1 MTQPVFHNAHT
12 LAAVEAFPLPQFMT
26 RTRREVD
33 PKDAINARHFENWQT
48 RGTYGVMNRPDLN
61 KQAPLFDMAPND
73 SRMNTQSFRSQP
85 RFDADSHQGGQN
97 PYFDKY
103 DTAADARNM
112 TRELRASVYE
122 DKRSGYAEESQAL
135 LQRNMDGG
143 TLRFP
148 PAPSPM
154 DGGTL
159 RFPPA
164 PSPMETHAPASQTHP
179 SPMEKQ
185 MEAALSMR
193 PQRDDIRLFFKPT
206 VSTGDKRA

>member
-1 MTQPVFHNAHT
+1 M
-12 LAAVEAFPLPQFMT
+12 EAFPLPQFMT

-48 RGTYGVMNRPDLN
+48 RGAYGVMNRPDLN
-61 KQAPLFDMAPND
+61 KQPPLFDMAPND
-73 SRMNTQSFRSQP
+73 SRMSGQSFRSQP
-85 RFDADSHQGGQN
+85 RFDADSFKGGQN

-103 DTAADARNM
+103 DTASDARNT

-122 DKRSGYAEESQAL
+122 DKRTGYTKESQAL
-135 LQRNMDGG
+135 LQRNV
-143 TLRFP
+143 
-148 PAPSPM
+148 

-164 PSPMETHAPASQTHP
+164 PSPMETQAHASQAHP

-185 MEAALSMR
+185 MEAALSLR
-193 PQRDDIRLFFKPT
+193 PTRDDIRMFFKPT
-206 VSTGDKRA
+206 VSTGDKKA

>member
-1 MTQPVFHNAHT
+1 MTQPVYHDAHT
-12 LAAVEAFPLPQFMT
+12 KSAVEAFPLPQFMT

-48 RGTYGVMNRPDLN
+48 RGAYGVMNRPDP
-61 KQAPLFDMAPND
+61 KGPPLFDMAPND
-73 SRMNTQSFRSQP
+73 SRMSSQSFRSQP
-85 RFDADSHQGGQN
+85 RFDADSFKGGQN
-97 PYFDKY
+97 AYFDKY
-103 DTAADARNM
+103 DTAADARNT

-122 DKRSGYAEESQAL
+122 DKRTGYTTESQAL

-154 DGGTL
+154 
-159 RFPPA
+159 
-164 PSPMETHAPASQTHP
+164 ETQAHASQIHS

-193 PQRDDIRLFFKPT
+193 PQRDDIRMFFKPT
-206 VSTGDKRA
+206 VSTGDKKS

>member
-1 MTQPVFHNAHT
+1 MTQPVYHDAHT
-12 LAAVEAFPLPQFMT
+12 TSAVEAFPLPQFMT

-48 RGTYGVMNRPDLN
+48 RGAYGVMNRPDLN
-61 KQAPLFDMAPND
+61 KRPPLFDMAPND
-73 SRMNTQSFRSQP
+73 SRMSSQSFRSQP
-85 RFDADSHQGGQN
+85 RFDADSFQGGQN

-122 DKRSGYAEESQAL
+122 DKRTGYTEESQAL
-135 LQRNMDGG
+135 LQRNVG

-148 PAPSPM
+148 TP
-154 DGGTL
+154 L
-159 RFPPA
+159 RGD
-164 PSPMETHAPASQTHP
+164 ASVPTPLSSGASMNATSFIEEQVA
-179 SPMEKQ
+179 
-185 MEAALSMR
+185 AALSMR
-193 PQRDDIRLFFKPT
+193 PQRDDIRMFFKPT

>member
-1 MTQPVFHNAHT
+1 MTQPVYHDAHT
-12 LAAVEAFPLPQFMT
+12 TSAVEAFPLPQFMT

-48 RGTYGVMNRPDLN
+48 RGAYGVMNRPDLN
-61 KQAPLFDMAPND
+61 KRPPLFDMAPND
-73 SRMNTQSFRSQP
+73 SRMSSQSFRAQP
-85 RFDADSHQGGQN
+85 RFDADSFQGGQN

-122 DKRSGYAEESQAL
+122 DKRTGYTEESQAL
-135 LQRNMDGG
+135 LQRNVG

-148 PAPSPM
+148 TPLSREAGVNSTPLSS
-154 DGGTL
+154 G
-159 RFPPA
+159 
-164 PSPMETHAPASQTHP
+164 ASMNATSFIEEQVA
-179 SPMEKQ
+179 
-185 MEAALSMR
+185 AALSMR
-193 PQRDDIRLFFKPT
+193 PQRDDIRTFFKPT

>member
-1 MTQPVFHNAHT
+1 MTQPVYHDAHT
-12 LAAVEAFPLPQFMT
+12 KSAVEAFPLPQFMT

-48 RGTYGVMNRPDLN
+48 RGAYGVMNRPDP
-61 KQAPLFDMAPND
+61 KGPPLFDMAPND
-73 SRMNTQSFRSQP
+73 SRMSGQSFRTQP
-85 RFDADSHQGGQN
+85 RFDADSFKGGQN
-97 PYFDKY
+97 AYFDKY
-103 DTAADARNM
+103 DTASDARNT

-122 DKRSGYAEESQAL
+122 DKRTGYTTESQAL

-154 DGGTL
+154 
-159 RFPPA
+159 
-164 PSPMETHAPASQTHP
+164 ETQAHASQTHP

-193 PQRDDIRLFFKPT
+193 PQRDDIRTFFKPT

>member
-1 MTQPVFHNAHT
+1 MTQPIYHDAHT
-12 LAAVEAFPLPQFMT
+12 KSAVEAFPLPQFMT

-48 RGTYGVMNRPDLN
+48 RGAYGVMNRPDPN
-61 KQAPLFDMAPND
+61 KRPPLFDMAPND
-73 SRMNTQSFRSQP
+73 SRMSGQSFRSQP
-85 RFDADSHQGGQN
+85 RFDADSFKGGQN
-97 PYFDKY
+97 AYFDKY
-103 DTAADARNM
+103 DTASDARNT

-122 DKRSGYAEESQAL
+122 DKRTGYTMESQAL
-135 LQRNMDGG
+135 LHRNMDGG

-154 DGGTL
+154 
-159 RFPPA
+159 
-164 PSPMETHAPASQTHP
+164 ETQAHASQTHP

-193 PQRDDIRLFFKPT
+193 PQRDDIRTFFKPT
-206 VSTGDKRA
+206 VSTGDKRS